1 MLLRTAILLLCCAA
15 CASSGSFAC
24 ARREPPPPGYGGS
37 VPSGSA
43 QRALDALDGRT
54 IAFAQGAAPWTVA
67 GFAVVPN
74 PVTGKGPV
82 VRLTQGK
89 LERYVP
95 MPTDAE
101 VADFVARVDGRTEAP
116 LPALDAAYRAALR
129 P

>member
-1 MLLRTAILLLCCAA
+1 MLLRTAVLLLGSAGL
-15 CASSGSFAC
+15 ASLGSMAC
-24 ARREPPPPGYGGS
+24 ARREMPPPGYDGA
-37 VPSGSA
+37 VPSGA
-43 QRALDALDGRT
+43 GQRALNAVDGRT
-54 IAFAQGAAPWTVA
+54 VAFAQGAAPWTVA

-95 MPTDAE
+95 MPTDAG
-101 VADFVARVDGRTEAP
+101 VDAFVARVHGRTEAP
-116 LPALDAAYRAALR
+116 ASNLDAAYRAALS